1 MVIFCDNLAKLAEIF
16 KKMYQIVRSGFHRL
30 HKNSSVR
37 LIVNSGFSSDSGQKG
52 GDDGDK
58 KKSPEAASQPP
69 KQDVKSS
76 AALNRL
82 NELLSMMTTE
92 SEVQLV
98 KKVQLAK
105 PAGQKREKR
114 KGKKADERKQDSD
127 SDSDSDDEKPKDL
140 TKATR
145 KVAESLGGDAKKT
158 EAELLAKLLGGQTAG
173 GEGASLSDIITGMQV
188 DKEGAKKGK
197 EVQLTRSN
205 VVRKSIERKGAK
217 GQEYLG
223 VAQSRERRRPVEAIH
238 PTGASVKLFE
248 GDSLNIF
255 TDPAALKDSPDVLLT
270 WKKLQERELRLAIT
284 HPPANY
290 FQKMALWTEQGKLWK
305 FPIDNEQGLDEEAKV
320 SFTEHIF
327 LEEHLEP
334 WCPKRGPI
342 RHFMELVCV
351 GLSKNYFITAQE
363 KKEHILWFRDYFEQK
378 KDLLKQVIV
387 QQSESAGEKKLTK

>member
-1 MVIFCDNLAKLAEIF
+1 ML
-16 KKMYQIVRSGFHRL
+16 QIARSGFHRL
-30 HKNSSVR
+30 HKNTNIR

-52 GDDGDK
+52 DGDGDQK
-58 KKSPEAASQPP
+58 KDSPKAAGVPP
-69 KQDVKSS
+69 KEDVKSS

-105 PAGQKREKR
+105 PAGQKRDKR
-114 KGKKADERKQDSD
+114 KDKKADDRKQDSD
-127 SDSDSDDEKPKDL
+127 SESDSDDEKPKDL
-140 TKATR
+140 AKATR

-158 EAELLAKLLGGQTAG
+158 EAELLKKLLGGQPAG
-173 GEGASLSDIITGMQV
+173 AEGAAAGASLSDIITGMQV

-197 EVQLTRSN
+197 GVQLTRSN
-205 VVRKSIERKGAK
+205 VVRKAIEKKGAK
-217 GQEYLG
+217 GQEYLKS
-223 VAQSRERRRPVEAIH
+223 AQSRERRRPLEAIH

-248 GDSLNIF
+248 GESLNIF
-255 TDPAALKDSPDVLLT
+255 TDPAALKDSPDILQT
-270 WKKLQERELRLAIT
+270 WKKLQDRELRLAVT

-305 FPIDNEQGLDEEAKV
+305 FPIDNEQGLLEEAKV

-327 LEEHLEP
+327 LDEHLEP

-363 KKEHILWFRDYFEQK
+363 KKEHILWFRDYFEDK

-387 QQSESAGEKKLTK
+387 QQSKTTGEKKLTE

>member
-1 MVIFCDNLAKLAEIF
+1 MLQL
-16 KKMYQIVRSGFHRL
+16 VRSGFHRL
-30 HKNSSVR
+30 HKNSSIR
-37 LIVNSGFSSDSGQKG
+37 LIVNSGFCSDSGQK

-58 KKSPEAASQPP
+58 KKPP
-69 KQDVKSS
+69 KQEGQSQKPDVKSS

-98 KKVQLAK
+98 KKIQLAK
-105 PAGQKREKR
+105 PTGQRR
-114 KGKKADERKQDSD
+114 DKGKKKKEDEKKQDSD

-140 TKATR
+140 VKATQ
-145 KVAESLGGDAKKT
+145 KVAQSLGGDAKKT
-158 EAELLAKLLGGQTAG
+158 EAELLAKLLGGDTSVE
-173 GEGASLSDIITGMQV
+173 GESSGASLSDIITGMQV
-188 DKEGAKKGK
+188 DKEGTKKGSS
-197 EVQLTRSN
+197 VQLTRSK
-205 VVRKSIERKGAK
+205 VVRKAIERKGSRG
-217 GQEYLG
+217 GQEYFG
-223 VAQSRERRRPVEAIH
+223 MSRERKRPLEAVQ

-248 GDSLNIF
+248 EEPLNIF
-255 TDPAALKDSPDVLLT
+255 KDPAALIESPDVLQT
-270 WKKLQERELRLAIT
+270 WKKLQDRELRLAVT

-305 FPIDNEQGLDEEAKV
+305 FPIDNEQGLTEEAMV

-327 LEEHLEP
+327 LEDHLEP

-363 KKEHILWFRDYFEQK
+363 KKEHILWFRDYFDQK
-378 KDLLKQVIV
+378 KELLSQVIV
-387 QQSESAGEKKLTK
+387 QQQETTGGKKLEK